1 MQVPGGWLE
10 GRRGG
15 EVGGNLTEK
24 EMQKMSNAVKESL
37 QDVSASPFANIKKEA
52 CKREPVVS

>member
-1 MQVPGGWLE
+1 ME